1 MARKALYKHA
11 TQVDTSSYPDDGS
24 SPVGSNEW
32 NADPD
37 AQGMLGFSPASATV
51 TISSGVLTVTD
62 TVTVAAA
69 ESGTSDVLDKLAL
82 TNTSQYDLIY
92 LFADT
97 GDTITLTHT
106 GSPSAD
112 GQIQT
117 VSGQNETLSTTS
129 PTILIRKGNYWYG
142 YGGGVVNALA
152 DVGDVTVTSVA
163 DNEVLAYDNSTSK
176 WINQT
181 PTEAG
186 LMVANGNTTGTAATV
201 TGAAQTAITSVGTL
215 TALAVDNVS
224 IDANKVEATNTNGNL
239 QLDANGTGKVEVL
252 GNTNAGALI
261 LNCEN
266 NSHGQTLK
274 SQPHSA
280 SVTNELLLPAGAN
293 STLISRVSADTLTN
307 KTLTSP
313 VVNVGSDADGDLYY
327 RASGALTR
335 LAKGT
340 AGQALKMNSGATAP
354 EWAAG
359 GGGATLFHTYS
370 NSTTTSYAGQSGEA
384 QTIGTA
390 VGSLASGSGDRDV
403 YIRKIDTNNEGVF
416 TVIHKNG
423 ALVEVQIA

>member
-11 TQVDTSSYPDDGS
+11 TQVDTTAYPDDGS

-37 AQGMLGFSPASATV
+37 AQGMLGFSPANATV

-62 TVTVAAA
+62 TITVAAA

-97 GDTITLTHT
+97 GDTITLTNT
-106 GSPSAD
+106 SSPSAD
-112 GQIQT
+112 GQIKT
-117 VSGQNETLSTTS
+117 VSNSNETLSSTS

-142 YGGGVVNALA
+142 YGGGVVNAVNDIA
-152 DVGDVTVTSVA
+152 NVNITSVGD
-163 DNEVLAYDNSTSK
+163 NEILAYDNSSSK

-181 PTEAG
+181 ASEAG
-186 LMVANGNTTGTAATV
+186 LMVENGNTTGTAATV

-239 QLDANGTGKVEVL
+239 QLDANGTGKVEIL

-293 STLISRVSADTLTN
+293 STLVSRVSADTLTN

-327 RASGALTR
+327 RSSGALTR

-340 AGQALKMNSGATAP
+340 AGQALKMN
-354 EWAAG
+354 
-359 GGGATLFHTYS
+359 L
-370 NSTTTSYAGQSGEA
+370 
-384 QTIGTA
+384 
-390 VGSLASGSGDRDV
+390 SL
-403 YIRKIDTNNEGVF
+403 
-416 TVIHKNG
+416 IH
-423 ALVEVQIA
+423 I

>member
-11 TQVDTSSYPDDGS
+11 TQVNTSTHPDDGS

-37 AQGMLGFSPASATV
+37 QAGMLGVTPTTATI
-51 TISSGVLTVTD
+51 TIASGVATVTD
-62 TVTVAAA
+62 TITVVAA
-69 ESGTSDVLDKLAL
+69 ESGTSDVLDKLAI
-82 TNTSQYDLIY
+82 TNTNQYDLIY

-97 GDTITLTHT
+97 GDTITLTNT
-106 GSPSAD
+106 SSPSAD
-112 GQIQT
+112 GHIKT
-117 VSGQNETLSTTS
+117 ISGSNETLSSTV
-129 PTILIRKGNYWYG
+129 PTIVIRKGNYWYG
-142 YGGGVVNALA
+142 YGGGVVNAVS
-152 DVGDVTVTSVA
+152 DIGDVTISGIA
-163 DNEVLAYDNSTSK
+163 SGQLLKWNGSA
-176 WINQT
+176 WINS
-181 PTEAG
+181 
-186 LMVANGNTTGTAATV
+186 L
-201 TGAAQTAITSVGTL
+201 TL
-215 TALAVDNVS
+215 PSLAVDNVS

-293 STLISRVSADTLTN
+293 STLVSRVSADTLTN

-327 RASGALTR
+327 RSSGALTR

-370 NSTTTSYAGQSGEA
+370 NSTTTSYAGQSGES

-423 ALVEVQIA
+423 ALVEIQIA

>member
-11 TQVDTSSYPDDGS
+11 TQVDTNTYPDDGS

-37 AQGMLGFSPASATV
+37 AQGMLGFSPANATV

-62 TVTVAAA
+62 TITVAAA

-142 YGGGVVNALA
+142 YGGGVVNAIA
-152 DVGDVTVTSVA
+152 DVGDVTVTSVG

-181 PTEAG
+181 PSEAG
-186 LMVANGNTTGTAATV
+186 LMVENGNTTGTAATV

-280 SVTNELLLPAGAN
+280 AVTNELLLPAGAN
-293 STLISRVSADTLTN
+293 STLVSRVSADTLTN

-327 RASGALTR
+327 RSSGALTR

-359 GGGATLFHTYS
+359 GGGASLFSVFS
-370 NSTTTSYAGQSGEA
+370 NSTTTSYAGQTGEA

-423 ALVEVQIA
+423 ALVEIQIA